1 MQYHGGGV
9 CAGIGGLPN
18 AVVKPH
24 SPLNPKK
31 ISVFGNICCKL
42 LHLLGS
48 GKERIGTVSGSED
61 ALAKAIEAA
70 CADAGISVSD
80 IDAVSGFANGHKTID
95 ELELSTYKKVFG
107 RDIPVFA
114 VRETIGEARAAAGAE
129 QAAYAAKLLAGK
141 LGSSAKA
148 YIGGKAADVDVSGYK
163 YVLAAAWGAGGSYS
177 AVVLRK
183 A

>member
-1 MQYHGGGV
+1 MAHH
-9 CAGIGGLPN
+9 
-18 AVVKPH
+18 AVE
-24 SPLNPKK
+24 
-31 ISVFGNICCKL
+31 F
-42 LHLLGS
+42 
-48 GKERIGTVSGSED
+48 GTVSGSED
-61 ALAKAIEAA
+61 ALAKAVEAA

-114 VRETIGEARAAAGAE
+114 DKGDPSAKPRAAAGAE
-129 QAAYAAKLLAGK
+129 QAALRAKLLAGK

>member
-1 MQYHGGGV
+1 MTEQSISLERLEETGQLENTVICLSGDHYPY
-9 CAGIGGLPN
+9 GL
-18 AVVKPH
+18 AQ
-24 SPLNPKK
+24 
-31 ISVFGNICCKL
+31 
-42 LHLLGS
+42 
-48 GKERIGTVSGSED
+48 E
-61 ALAKAIEAA
+61 
-70 CADAGISVSD
+70 
-80 IDAVSGFANGHKTID
+80 TID